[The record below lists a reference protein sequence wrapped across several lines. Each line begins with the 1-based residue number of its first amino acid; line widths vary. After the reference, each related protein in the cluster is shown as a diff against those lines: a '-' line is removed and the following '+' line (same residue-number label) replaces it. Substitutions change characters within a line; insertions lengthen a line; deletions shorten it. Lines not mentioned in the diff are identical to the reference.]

1 METQAWHLKRLL
13 SFTKNRLA
21 NRPHRPR
28 DPALRDFLSSIGFE
42 WPEPEQSGE
51 GDDSD
56 GDDSSYE
63 YSDSSDS
70 EDGVSTALANASKG
84 PTKLTEALGGTL
96 ATYNVFYPVLFDFF
110 EVWAPKMRT
119 SYDTWSHMVSE
130 LSLCLLGLYGFKHSP
145 DLSLRSLHLQVSQLR
160 LSHLLLQLDCPALL
174 CPAAPDW

>member
-70 EDGVSTALANASKG
+70 EDGVSTAPANASKG

-96 ATYNVFYPVLFDFF
+96 ATYNMFF
-110 EVWAPKMRT
+110 IRCCLTFSKFGPQKCGHPTTHGHIW
-119 SYDTWSHMVSE
+119 Y
-130 LSLCLLGLYGFKHSP
+130 LNFLCAYWVCMDLNILLTFRY
-145 DLSLRSLHLQVSQLR
+145 
-160 LSHLLLQLDCPALL
+160 AL
-174 CPAAPDW
+174 CICR